1 MSEINIL
8 KTDNRGRVTLPYPF
22 RNEPL
27 FEYLIEGEQI
37 ILYPVRTVR
46 KYPDMAGLPEE
57 NLTPEWEEKES
68 KVNKDTRKGIRA
80 ASASEALKKL
90 KLTAPKRGESS
101 R

>member
-8 KTDNRGRVTLPYPF
+8 KTDNRGRVTLPPPF
-22 RNEPL
+22 RKEPL

-46 KYPDMAGLPEE
+46 KYPDMSGLPEE
-57 NLTPEWEEKES
+57 TLSPEWEREERM
-68 KVNKDTRKGIRA
+68 VTQDTRKGIRA

-90 KLTAPKRGESS
+90 KK
-101 R
+101 